1 MCFLQETTIILRSM
15 LIGLVTTADSLAFR
29 VCFFTYRPWVVGV
42 EEPTGAGVLD
52 DTLRIRG
59 TVFDPD

>member
-1 MCFLQETTIILRSM
+1 M